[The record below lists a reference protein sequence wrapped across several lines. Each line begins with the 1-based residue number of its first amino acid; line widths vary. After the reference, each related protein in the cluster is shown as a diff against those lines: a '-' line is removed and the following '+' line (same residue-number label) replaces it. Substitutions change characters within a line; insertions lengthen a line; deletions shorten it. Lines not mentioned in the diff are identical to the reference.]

1 MILYEKKIIYLSL
14 YEEGIKKASAGF
26 MKLSR
31 ERDAYLLDIHMKYG
45 ADLRDGDYALRV
57 AGRSREID
65 WGLITLHNGRA
76 DAEKRFFV
84 HEGYVRFGEEE
95 FAEDDLCGILIRL
108 EGRRCAAGYWKEM
121 DGLLTPSRKVELCA
135 ADEPKADK
143 AKIDEA
149 PENEAR
155 KNSTD
160 EDTKEKWAQDSPK
173 CYREE
178 ILPEAASEDK
188 WEQLQRSY
196 KTMHPFGDDR
206 VFLSVEP
213 KDFIILR
220 APYQRLVNNSFLLHG
235 FYNYRHMILGPDKE
249 IGEGDGTCFYL
260 GVPGTYFERE
270 KMVAIMF
277 GFEGFECGGPVEVGK
292 FGYYM
297 RKVEL

>member
-1 MILYEKKIIYLSL
+1 MFLYEKKIIYLSL

-26 MKLSR
+26 MKVSR
-31 ERDAYLLDIHMKYG
+31 ERDAYLLDIHMKCG
-45 ADLRDGDYALRV
+45 TDLRDGTYPLRV
-57 AGRSREID
+57 MGGSREIA
-65 WGLITLHNGRA
+65 WGMIPVQNGRA
-76 DAEKRFFV
+76 DAGKRLLV
-84 HEGYVRFGEEE
+84 QEGYARFGEEE
-95 FAEDDLCGILIRL
+95 FAEDDLSGILIRL
-108 EGRRCAAGYWKEM
+108 DGRRWVAGYWKEM
-121 DGLLTPSRKVELCA
+121 EHLQTPLREPELCA
-135 ADEPKADK
+135 ADEPKAE
-143 AKIDEA
+143 EA
-149 PENEAR
+149 PKEEAR
-155 KNSTD
+155 RSRTE
-160 EDTKEKWAQDSPK
+160 EDMGEEQAQGRQSS
-173 CYREE
+173 YHEE

-188 WEQLQRSY
+188 WEQLQRCY

-249 IGEGDGTCFYL
+249 IGEGEGTCFYL